1 MRVAFLGTPDFAVP
15 ALQALLDHS
24 YEVAAVF
31 TQPDRPAGR
40 GHKLQAGPVKAVA
53 LQRGI
58 PVYQPEKIRSEENR
72 AIFGGIAADFIVTAA
87 YGQILPG
94 WVLRSARL
102 VPVNVHASLL
112 PRYRGAAPIAWAILN
127 GDAVTGV
134 TTMLMEEGL
143 DSGPILLQRE
153 IPISR
158 EMTAGDLT
166 ARLSIMGADLLI
178 QTLKELERESVHPVV
193 QDEKLVSW
201 APRIT
206 KEMAQISWS
215 SAARP
220 IHDRIRAMNPW
231 PGAYAFFRSE
241 RLQVWRSLPE
251 EEGAAGAQAAGTVL
265 GLSRDGIR
273 VQCGEG
279 TVLDV
284 LEMQMPGKSRM
295 SGRAFASGAR
305 LRPGDSI
312 T

>member
-1 MRVAFLGTPDFAVP
+1 MRVAFLGTPEFAVP

-24 YEVAAVF
+24 YEIAAVF

-40 GHKLQAGPVKAVA
+40 GHKLQASPVKAVA

-58 PVYQPEKIRSEENR
+58 PVYQPERIRSEENR

-94 WVLRSARL
+94 WLLRSAR
-102 VPVNVHASLL
+102 VAPVNIHASLL

-127 GDAVTGV
+127 GETITGV

-153 IPISR
+153 IPIFG
-158 EMTAGDLT
+158 ETTTGELT
-166 ARLSIMGADLLI
+166 ARLSAMGAELLI
-178 QTLKELERESVHPVV
+178 LTLKALEGKSLHPVV

-215 SAARP
+215 GTAP
-220 IHDRIRAMNPW
+220 VIHNCIRAMNPW
-231 PGAYAFFRSE
+231 PGACCFFRKE

-251 EEGAAGAQAAGTVL
+251 DGTAAGDQVAGTVL

-284 LEMQMPGKSRM
+284 LEVQMPGKGRV